1 MRGVAM
7 VVRVKGR
14 MFVEVELEADPPAS
28 WNNSEALTSLAEHD
42 ETTLASHPV
51 FDHRV
56 NV

>member
-1 MRGVAM
+1 M
-7 VVRVKGR
+7 VVTVRGR
-14 MFVEVELEADPPAS
+14 MFVEVELEAEPPAS